1 MKDMELPS
9 DLALYVFLG
18 TCQSQAFGGSLVTQ
32 ITSGPEIWE
41 HPAADC
47 RAFMKGTVK
56 VLE

>member
-1 MKDMELPS
+1 MELPS

-18 TCQSQAFGGSLVTQ
+18 TCQGQAFGGSLVTR

-56 VLE
+56 VLK